1 MRPSQEQSQEG
12 ECIPQTEVLPT
23 VRWGDTILPCVL
35 WDLSLTAVQGK
46 WQWSHLSLRNTKLPG
61 LPKPG
66 GKSKC
71 SLFPTQ
77 TYCLIYFHSIYTNTP
92 NPLKQKWLPTM
103 CLQFIFIPIFLDFL
117 GSFSSLLL
125 HLLVKNWGSKAV
137 NQSQK
142 FKLKIPCWSSFKRA
156 CFIIQGM
163 DDKVHSPVPLPT
175 PWVIFSSLWVK
186 SVTAAAP
193 DIPRWAFSELWCAH
207 VGCSTTLGQQFFMS
221 GKESV
226 KSEILLT

>member
-23 VRWGDTILPCVL
+23 VWWGGTILPCVL

-46 WQWSHLSLRNTKLPG
+46 WQWSHLYLRNTKLPG

-66 GKSKC
+66 DKSKC

-77 TYCLIYFHSIYTNTP
+77 TYCFIYFHSIYTNTP
-92 NPLKQKWLPTM
+92 NPLKHKWLPTT

-125 HLLVKNWGSKAV
+125 RLLVKNWCSKAV

-142 FKLKIPCWSSFKRA
+142 FNLKFHVDPALKEHVSSFRA
-156 CFIIQGM
+156 WMIKSIHLFPFPPLELSLAACKS
-163 DDKVHSPVPLPT
+163 KV
-175 PWVIFSSLWVK
+175 
-186 SVTAAAP
+186 
-193 DIPRWAFSELWCAH
+193 
-207 VGCSTTLGQQFFMS
+207 
-221 GKESV
+221 
-226 KSEILLT
+226 